1 MALMCIM
8 KDSKVFKVSICG
20 CSQAVGNMLTI
31 MTTGYWNLKKFL
43 EKSFIPVIFVNRE
56 KCSELHDVS
65 SSLDIPSRCELSRS
79 LRSRSQR
86 RRVRRPSRSVA
97 RRICSSDSAP
107 RRDEEGSKEKGNK
120 KRTSRISCG
129 VLNDDDLVL
138 SFFTFDELSNCCG
151 FSKVHLAYACSNK
164 LEVDLDVDVKKND
177 NNNLTTKSSVRISV
191 WILSLLLL
199 RCSVEPPMDVVVEP
213 KL

>member
-20 CSQAVGNMLTI
+20 CSQATN
-31 MTTGYWNLKKFL
+31 GYWNLKKFL

-107 RRDEEGSKEKGNK
+107 RRDEEGSKEKGKK
-120 KRTSRISCG
+120 KR
-129 VLNDDDLVL
+129 N
-138 SFFTFDELSNCCG
+138 
-151 FSKVHLAYACSNK
+151 
-164 LEVDLDVDVKKND
+164 VKKND

>member
-20 CSQAVGNMLTI
+20 CSHAV
-31 MTTGYWNLKKFL
+31 
-43 EKSFIPVIFVNRE
+43 
-56 KCSELHDVS
+56 DVS

-97 RRICSSDSAP
+97 RRICSSDSTP
-107 RRDEEGSKEKGNK
+107 RRDEEGSKEKNK
-120 KRTSRISCG
+120 QEEN
-129 VLNDDDLVL
+129 LNANNRAL
-138 SFFTFDELSNCCG
+138 
-151 FSKVHLAYACSNK
+151 
-164 LEVDLDVDVKKND
+164 DVKKND